1 MILMN
6 KFIKVIPL
14 FQLWWGLSIG
24 GASPAYLRRV
34 GKIRLNLW
42 KFLLFLSGNITRIA
56 NAVQSLCLVGSLW
69 LLWFPNLLCFHKHS
83 RFKLGTFGEW
93 VTHWVASILDRE
105 SEGWLPEGENTLC
118 FKSNAA
124 AAAAASWTT
133 KLENLHP
140 CTLTELRDT
149 GCFLGPR
156 GPLGTPSFV
165 RKSVRHAPKI

>member
-1 MILMN
+1 MN

-42 KFLLFLSGNITRIA
+42 KFLLFLSENITRIA

-69 LLWFPNLLCFHKHS
+69 LHWFPNLLCFHKHS

-93 VTHWVASILDRE
+93 VTHWVASMLDRE

-133 KLENLHP
+133 QNWK
-140 CTLTELRDT
+140 TLIPAPWLSWEIQGVFFFT
-149 GCFLGPR
+149 GP
-156 GPLGTPSFV
+156 PLKVKVWKT
-165 RKSVRHAPKI
+165 